1 MNLESSALSRSIFVK
16 NQPVNFDFPK
26 RKFGQEEHSFNPCW
40 YESFLW
46 LHYDLGKDVVLCATY
61 ISQEKKGSLALSSKK
76 EDTFLSTG
84 CSNWKKALEKF
95 RKHESSHCDLE
106 ASTMSVIRETH
117 EDIGEM
123 FRDTLT
129 QEKFENHQIL
139 LKILE
144 NVRFLCRQG
153 LPLRDNAK
161 KGQF

>member
-1 MNLESSALSRSIFVK
+1 
-16 NQPVNFDFPK
+16 
-26 RKFGQEEHSFNPCW
+26 
-40 YESFLW
+40 
-46 LHYDLGKDVVLCATY
+46 
-61 ISQEKKGSLALSSKK
+61 
-76 EDTFLSTG
+76 
-84 CSNWKKALEKF
+84 
-95 RKHESSHCDLE
+95 
-106 ASTMSVIRETH
+106 MSVIRETH

-161 KGQF
+161 KG